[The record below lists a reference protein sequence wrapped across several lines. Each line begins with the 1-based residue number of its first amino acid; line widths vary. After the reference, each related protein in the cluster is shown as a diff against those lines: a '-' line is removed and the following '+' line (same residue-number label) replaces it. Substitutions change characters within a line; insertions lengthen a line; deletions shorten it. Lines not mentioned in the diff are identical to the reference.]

1 MNYEFLFLVN
11 KRIITETLHSTL
23 YTKKKVFKFKQ
34 FTIVQEKSAMKV
46 CTDSCLFGA
55 VVETENASRI
65 LDIGTGTGLLA
76 LMLAQRNDAIVDAIE
91 VDADTAEEAKQ
102 NSLNSPWKN
111 RVTIFH
117 GKIQSYNASEKY
129 DLIVCNP
136 PFFKNSLRSS
146 NEKRNTVMQQDLLP
160 FEELIIAISN
170 LLTEDGKC
178 WILLPVYEMEIFTQH
193 GVLQNL
199 FVSKHLLVRN
209 RPSDEPF
216 RSICCF
222 EKEKKEISKTEITI
236 YKKGTE
242 YTEEFVALLKPY
254 YLKL

>member
-1 MNYEFLFLVN
+1 
-11 KRIITETLHSTL
+11 
-23 YTKKKVFKFKQ
+23 VFKFKQ
-34 FTIVQEKSAMKV
+34 FTIIQEKSAMKV

-55 VVETENASRI
+55 VIETGNVSRV

-76 LMLAQRNDAIVDAIE
+76 LMLAQRSDAIIDAIE
-91 VDADTAEEAKQ
+91 VEADTAEEAKL

-111 RVTIFH
+111 RVNIFH
-117 GKIQSYNASEKY
+117 GKIQDYNVSEKY

-160 FEELIIAISN
+160 FEELINAISN
-170 LLTEDGKC
+170 LLAETGKC
-178 WILLPVYEMEIFTQH
+178 WILLPVYEMEIFVQH
-193 GVLQNL
+193 CIKQNL
-199 FVSKHLLVRN
+199 FISEQLLVRN

-222 EKEKKEISKTEITI
+222 EREKKEIRKTEIII
-236 YKKGTE
+236 YKEGTE
-242 YTEEFVALLKPY
+242 YTKEFVELLKPY